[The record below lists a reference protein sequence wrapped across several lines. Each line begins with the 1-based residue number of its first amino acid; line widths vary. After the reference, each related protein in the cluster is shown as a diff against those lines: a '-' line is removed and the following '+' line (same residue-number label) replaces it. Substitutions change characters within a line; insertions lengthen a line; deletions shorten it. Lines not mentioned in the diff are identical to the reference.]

1 MTNATTTDPRV
12 LIKHEANGTRITLNR
27 PKSLNAFT
35 VDMLQ
40 EIADELRAAHDNGAK
55 VLILDA
61 AGDRAFCAGGDL
73 TMNVNFT
80 PEQLVDFWKLEHVNI
95 RGIRRM
101 TAPVVT
107 FQDGITMGGGVGLSA
122 HASHRIATERT
133 RMAMPEVRVGFIPDV
148 GGSLLLANAP
158 GLIGL
163 HLGLTAGEMSAADA
177 IYCGFSDYYVESS
190 KLEDLKKELLS
201 VTDDVDATIKSFAT
215 ASSESWLAEQ
225 RDWIDE
231 CYAGDTVAEILARL
245 DAHENPEAQASAK
258 AIRQMSPNSLEVAR
272 AAFWRSRELEDLDA
286 VLDMEL
292 HIGSVMIRTPDMK
305 EGVRAQIIDKDRNPK
320 WLPAALEEVDQEWV
334 DNLVNPTS

>member
-1 MTNATTTDPRV
+1 MTNATTTEPRV
-12 LIKHEANGTRITLNR
+12 LIQHEVNGTRITLNR

-40 EIADELRAAHDNGAK
+40 EIADELREAHEGGAK

-80 PEQLVDFWKLEHVNI
+80 PEELVDFWRLEHVNI

-101 TAPVVT
+101 TTPVVT

-122 HASHRIATERT
+122 HASHRVATERT

-148 GGSLLLANAP
+148 GGSLLLAKAP

-177 IYCGFSDYYVESS
+177 IYCDFSDYYVESEN
-190 KLEDLKKELLS
+190 LEELKNALLANPE
-201 VTDDVDATIKSFAT
+201 DVDATIKSFA
-215 ASSESWLAEQ
+215 AEPPESWLAQQ
-225 RDWIDE
+225 RDWIDA
-231 CYAGDTVAEILARL
+231 CYVGDTVADILDRL
-245 DAHENPEAQASAK
+245 DRHENPEAQASAK

-272 AAFWRSRELEDLDA
+272 AAFWRSRELDDLDA

-320 WLPAALEEVDQEWV
+320 WLPAKLENVDHDWV
-334 DNLVNPTS
+334 NDLVSATS